1 MLHVAAAADS
11 ASGVEEGML
20 APSVTPSDA
29 ATGRADG
36 GVWRRADCEYPLCLE
51 DLTNPPEQLY
61 FVGMAEFLTGPVV
74 AVVGTRDATGY
85 GLRATRAIVTALARA
100 GVSVISGMA
109 RGIDAAA
116 HRAALEVGGR
126 TVAVLGTGIDVPYP
140 TGHRELHELLS
151 RRGLVLSENGH
162 GIRAMKGAFPKRNRI
177 IAALAP
183 ATIVIEAGEW
193 SGALNTAN
201 QALDLG
207 RTVAAVPGPIDS
219 RQSIG
224 TNDLLRNG
232 ATVIASVGDALSLV
246 GVNAPRRVRDPELGD
261 VESRLWKALA
271 NGGLDVD
278 ALCARAAVP
287 AREALAAITS
297 LEIMGLVEC
306 LLTGEVRRR

>member
-1 MLHVAAAADS
+1 MLSGAPSADSPLGAADV
-11 ASGVEEGML
+11 AVPPL
-20 APSVTPSDA
+20 A
-29 ATGRADG
+29 GRWGDVLYQAEA
-36 GVWRRADCEYPLCLE
+36 GVWHRGDLGYPLCLE
-51 DLTNPPEQLY
+51 DLTDPPEQLY
-61 FVGMAEFLTGPVV
+61 FAGMAGFLGRPVV
-74 AVVGTRDATGY
+74 SVVGTRQATSY
-85 GLRATRAIVTALARA
+85 GLRATRAIVAALARA

-140 TGHRELHELLS
+140 TGHRELHDLLS

-162 GIRAMKGAFPKRNRI
+162 GVRARAGAFPKRNRI

-183 ATIVIEAGEW
+183 VTIVIEAGDR

-219 RQSIG
+219 RQSMG
-224 TNDLLRNG
+224 TNDLLRTG
-232 ATVIASVGDALSLV
+232 ATVIASVGDALHLA
-246 GVNAPRRVRDPELGD
+246 GVDAPRRARDPELGD
-261 VESRLWKALA
+261 VESRVWEALA
-271 NGGLDVD
+271 DGGLDVD
-278 ALCARAAVP
+278 TLCARASVP
-287 AREALAAITS
+287 ARECLAAVTS
-297 LEIMGLVEC
+297 LEILGLVEC